1 MPNMPTPQKT
11 PMGAT
16 PLAPGQRE
24 CNPLLPR
31 CGTHRPH
38 LCSSFELKP
47 DERLYSSLQL
57 SLPQP
62 LAADS
67 NYTLSWASAF
77 EVLAVIEPSRMCCSM
92 QSCITVPSGRIYV
105 FFIVF
110 LYIIK
115 ACVTSL
121 PPSGRSQC
129 THPLSGASSHR
140 SRARPAGCR

>member
-1 MPNMPTPQKT
+1 MPIMPNMPIMPIMPTPQT

-38 LCSSFELKP
+38 SCLSFELKP

-67 NYTLSWASAF
+67 KLHT
-77 EVLAVIEPSRMCCSM
+77 VLGVG
-92 QSCITVPSGRIYV
+92 VG
-105 FFIVF
+105 
-110 LYIIK
+110 L
-115 ACVTSL
+115 
-121 PPSGRSQC
+121 
-129 THPLSGASSHR
+129 
-140 SRARPAGCR
+140 